1 MLGRARQ
8 AGVRRFL
15 TIGVDEATSAAAVT
29 LARERRGV
37 RAAIGVHPG
46 RVGGLDL
53 KQMLARLRPLAGQ
66 PRVVAVGE
74 VGLDETSRASAADQE
89 AFFAA
94 FIELALEQQLA
105 LSLHVIG
112 RHRRAQHLL
121 GRGGAGRAVVHYFQ
135 GDAELAAAYLEI
147 GCFISLGKP
156 VTLPER
162 GALREAAR
170 RIPLD
175 RLLLETDTYPLPGR
189 ATEPRDVATICQTIA
204 TLRALSFDEV
214 ATATT
219 QNFARLFGK

>member
-1 MLGRARQ
+1 SSSVSSSAWAARRRSDRATSPRPLLADSHVHLDRYAPPLLRAMLGRARQ

-121 GRGGAGRAVVHYFQ
+121 GRDGAGRAVVHYFQ
-135 GDAELAAAYLEI
+135 
-147 GCFISLGKP
+147 
-156 VTLPER
+156 
-162 GALREAAR
+162 
-170 RIPLD
+170 
-175 RLLLETDTYPLPGR
+175 
-189 ATEPRDVATICQTIA
+189 
-204 TLRALSFDEV
+204 
-214 ATATT
+214 
-219 QNFARLFGK
+219 